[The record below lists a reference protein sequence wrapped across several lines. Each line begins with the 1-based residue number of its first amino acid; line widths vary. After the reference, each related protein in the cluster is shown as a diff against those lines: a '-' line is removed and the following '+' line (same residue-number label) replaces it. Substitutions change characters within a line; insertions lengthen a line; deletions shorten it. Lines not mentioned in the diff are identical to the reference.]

1 MANKIISKHIT
12 LLNIHIMQKSFIPT
26 DNITKELLNN
36 HTVTNGR
43 NYDVLIKIDNDKI
56 TARTLEQL
64 MQDSNC
70 KVDHT
75 ICHSPDIFPWI
86 NNTHLKHTVFKDWE
100 APSFYLNF
108 KESQGSIIIETLPQH
123 TIPLE
128 QYIQT
133 AKNRIENNVKNL
145 FDNSKNMILL
155 YSGGIDS
162 ILLISY
168 LIKYNRLKDT
178 PMIYCYNENTDNII
192 QQKRFDL
199 EKSLGLNI
207 ESINVS
213 KQALIDYANQSNP
226 FKFRNYQ
233 SHWVAEKF
241 KDKTILIGNEGNSVL
256 FHKWECLKRLGKPAT
271 RKNIYVTSCHTS
283 IDWNTPIDLDHNTI
297 SFIEPYSRSWNNKV
311 FSHMLSPIS
320 DISLM
325 QMLPFVDIRDMDP
338 NFVGDAELIRSMI
351 YDNVKHELDPL
362 ITTENFNW
370 GICDSSKN
378 LQIKDIDNSM
388 LDIDFKKRI
397 ETKGLIH
404 MKHKI
409 DRAKIDGHIEPRC
422 LLGLKYI
429 NYFL

>member
-1 MANKIISKHIT
+1 M
-12 LLNIHIMQKSFIPT
+12 
-26 DNITKELLNN
+26 
-36 HTVTNGR
+36 
-43 NYDVLIKIDNDKI
+43 
-56 TARTLEQL
+56 
-64 MQDSNC
+64 
-70 KVDHT
+70 
-75 ICHSPDIFPWI
+75 
-86 NNTHLKHTVFKDWE
+86 
-100 APSFYLNF
+100 
-108 KESQGSIIIETLPQH
+108 LPQH

-133 AKNRIENNVKNL
+133 ARNKIENNVKNL
-145 FDNSKNMILL
+145 FNNSKNMMLL

-178 PMIYCYNENTDNII
+178 PLIYCYNENADNTV
-192 QQKRFDL
+192 QQDRFDL

-207 ESINVS
+207 EVINIS
-213 KQALIDYANQSNP
+213 KKILIDYANQSDP
-226 FKFRNYQ
+226 FKFNNYQ
-233 SHWVAEKF
+233 SYWLAETF

-256 FHKWECLKRLGKPAT
+256 LHKWEWLKRLGKPAT
-271 RKNIYVTSCHTS
+271 KKNIYVTSCYDQ
-283 IDWNTPIDLDHNTI
+283 IDWDKPTDLDHNTI
-297 SFIEPYSRSWNNKV
+297 SFIEPYSRSWNNRKDFDHV
-311 FSHMLSPIS
+311 LSPIS

-325 QMLPFVDIRDMDP
+325 QMLPFVDIRNMNP
-338 NFVGDAELIRSMI
+338 NFVGDAELIRTMI
-351 YDNVKHELDPL
+351 YDNVKHELDSL

-370 GICDSSKN
+370 GICNGSEN
-378 LQIKDIDNSM
+378 LQIKDIDNKM

-409 DRAKIDGHIEPRC
+409 DRAKLDGHIEPRC

>member
-1 MANKIISKHIT
+1 MKK
-12 LLNIHIMQKSFIPT
+12 KFVPT
-26 DNITKELLNN
+26 DNITIELLKNY
-36 HTVTNGR
+36 TVTNGR
-43 NYDVLIKIDNDKI
+43 NYDVLIRINNEHI

-64 MQDSNC
+64 MQDSTC
-70 KVDHT
+70 KVDHM

-86 NNTHLKHTVFKDWE
+86 DNTHLKKTFFKDWQ
-100 APSFYLNF
+100 APSFYEHF
-108 KESQGSIIIETLPQH
+108 RESQGSIITETLPQH

-128 QYIQT
+128 QYVQT
-133 AKNRIENNVKNL
+133 AKDRIENNVKNL
-145 FDNSKNMILL
+145 FANSKNMMLL

-178 PMIYCYNENTDNII
+178 PLVYCYNENADNIA
-192 QQKRFDL
+192 QQTQFHL
-199 EKSLGLNI
+199 EKNLGLNI

-213 KQALIDYANQSNP
+213 KQVLIDYANQSDP

-256 FHKWECLKRLGKPAT
+256 FHKWEWLKRLGKPAT
-271 RKNIYVTSCHTS
+271 RKNIYVTSCYDC
-283 IDWNTPIDLDHNTI
+283 IDWSTPTDLDHNTI
-297 SFIEPYSRSWNNKV
+297 SFIEPYNRSWNNEKD
-311 FSHMLSPIS
+311 FAHLLSPIS

-338 NFVGDAELIRSMI
+338 NFVGDAEMARTMLH
-351 YDNVKHELDPL
+351 DNVKDELDPL
-362 ITTENFNW
+362 ITVENINW
-370 GICDSSKN
+370 GICDSSQN
-378 LQIKDIDNSM
+378 LQIKDIDNNM
-388 LDIDFKKRI
+388 LDINFKKRI
-397 ETKGLIH
+397 ETSGLIH

-409 DRAKIDGHIEPRC
+409 DRAKIDGHIDPRC

>member
-1 MANKIISKHIT
+1 MKKR
-12 LLNIHIMQKSFIPT
+12 FIPT
-26 DNITKELLNN
+26 DNITIELLKNY
-36 HTVTNGR
+36 TVTNGR
-43 NYDVLIKIDNDKI
+43 NYDVLIKVNNDHI

-64 MQDSNC
+64 MQDSTC
-70 KVDHT
+70 KVDHM
-75 ICHSPDIFPWI
+75 ICHSPDTFPWI
-86 NNTHLKHTVFKDWE
+86 DHTHLKHTVFKDWQ
-100 APSFYLNF
+100 APSFYTNF
-108 KESQGSIIIETLPQH
+108 KESQGSIITETLPQH

-133 AKNRIENNVKNL
+133 AKDRIENNVKSL

-178 PMIYCYNENTDNII
+178 PLIYCYNENADNTD
-192 QQKRFDL
+192 QQTQFDL
-199 EKSLGLNI
+199 EKRLGLNI

-213 KQALIDYANQSNP
+213 KQVLIDYANQPNP
-226 FKFRNYQ
+226 FTFRNYQ
-233 SHWVAEKF
+233 SRWVAEKF

-256 FHKWECLKRLGKPAT
+256 FHKWEWLKRLGKPAT
-271 RKNIYVTSCHTS
+271 RKNIYVTSCYNS

-297 SFIEPYSRSWNNKV
+297 SFIEPYSRSWNNEKE
-311 FSHMLSPIS
+311 FAHILSPIS
-320 DISLM
+320 DVSLM
-325 QMLPFVDIRDMDP
+325 KMLPFVDIRNMDP
-338 NFVGDAELIRSMI
+338 DFVGDAELIRTMI

-370 GICDSSKN
+370 GICDSSEN
-378 LQIKDIDNSM
+378 LQIKDIDNRM

-409 DRAKIDGHIEPRC
+409 DRAKLDGHIEPRC